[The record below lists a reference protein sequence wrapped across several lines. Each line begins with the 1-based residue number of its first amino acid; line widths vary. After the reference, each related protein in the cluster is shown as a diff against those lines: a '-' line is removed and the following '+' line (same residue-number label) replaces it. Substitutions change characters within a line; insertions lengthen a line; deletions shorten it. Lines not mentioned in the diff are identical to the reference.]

1 MLHPAV
7 GSISFENSRRNF
19 HFFAVGNICCDVS
32 KEHVAEPPVIHA
44 TPTSVSTC
52 RRSASQG
59 PTLPV
64 DRAFT
69 AVPLDTMLSA
79 LLSGYTTKCRTE
91 YKLLT
96 ACLQMTCTVCWLQ
109 HFVTV
114 PLGIP
119 QHPLEA
125 HKDLELLYG
134 HAYKDVLLTAKRFSH
149 TKLTLLG
156 RKHSIE
162 NNTSTTTLNR
172 NVSGDCRQVSLPPT
186 HACISGM

>member
-1 MLHPAV
+1 
-7 GSISFENSRRNF
+7 
-19 HFFAVGNICCDVS
+19 
-32 KEHVAEPPVIHA
+32 
-44 TPTSVSTC
+44 
-52 RRSASQG
+52 
-59 PTLPV
+59 
-64 DRAFT
+64 
-69 AVPLDTMLSA
+69 
-79 LLSGYTTKCRTE
+79 
-91 YKLLT
+91 
-96 ACLQMTCTVCWLQ
+96 MTCTVCLLQ

-125 HKDLELLYG
+125 RKDLELLYG

-172 NVSGDCRQVSLPPT
+172 KVSSDCRLASLPPT
-186 HACISGM
+186 HVGISGM